1 MRSLLLFILIL
12 TLPALSLAQS
22 TPVQAAVEPN
32 AGAATASAA
41 STAAEFDRLRFSGN
55 DAVYNMDYKFAANTF
70 QQMVKLIPDHPAG
83 YIYLA
88 NNMWLEWLNANR
100 RLSTSLYSGGSFYNQ
115 DAEEDKF
122 DPKRD
127 KEFQDLIKKA
137 IEVAK
142 ARLAANPKDVEALY
156 YQGAAQGLRAAYT
169 VTVKRSFR
177 KAIGDANGSVKIQKQ
192 VVKLDPNYTDAY
204 LSIGVYEYTVDNLS
218 FFWRTLARV
227 VGIRGSKK
235 KGIEYLESV
244 TQKGKF
250 TADDARVVLIG
261 VYSREKQPEK
271 SLELI
276 SYLSKKYPRNYL
288 FGIER
293 ATMLYQ
299 RNRGA
304 EGAQVFSELLKDER
318 TASLVTDLINYQWAE
333 SLMKTGET
341 AAAVDHYKE
350 VIKWAKSEKSLV
362 SQAHL
367 RLGQAL
373 DTLGKRDEAV
383 AQYQTVLKR
392 ENIFDS
398 HKQAKAY
405 IEKPF
410 VDEAAKRKS

>member
-1 MRSLLLFILIL
+1 MRSLFILLLALAIL
-12 TLPALSLAQS
+12 VSSVFASSALQ
-22 TPVQAAVEPN
+22 TPVQASAGSAVSASP
-32 AGAATASAA
+32 ASAE
-41 STAAEFDRLRFSGN
+41 EFNRLRQEGN
-55 DAVYNMDYKFAANTF
+55 DAVYNMEYKFAQDRF
-70 QQMVKLIPDHPAG
+70 QQMVKLTPDHPAG

-88 NNMWLEWLNANR
+88 NNMWLEWLNASR

-122 DPKRD
+122 DAKRD

-137 IEVAK
+137 IDVAK
-142 ARLAANPKDVEALY
+142 VRLQANPKDVEALY

-204 LSIGVYEYTVDNLS
+204 LGIGVYEYTVDNLP
-218 FFWRTLARV
+218 FLWRTLARV

-235 KGIEYLESV
+235 KGIEYLENV
-244 TQKGKF
+244 TQKGKY
-250 TADDARVVLIG
+250 TPDDARVVLIG
-261 VYSREKQPEK
+261 IYSRENQPEK
-271 SLELI
+271 SLEII

-299 RNRGA
+299 RNRKD
-304 EGAQVFSELLKDER
+304 EGAQTFSDLLKDER
-318 TASLVTDLINYQWAE
+318 IAQIATDLIHYQWAE
-333 SLMKTGET
+333 SLMRGGDST
-341 AAAVDHYKE
+341 AAIDHYKE
-350 VIKWAKSEKSLV
+350 MIKWPKAEKSLV

-367 RLGQAL
+367 HLGQAL
-373 DTLGKRDEAV
+373 DLAGKRTEAI
-383 AQYQTVLKR
+383 AEYQIVLKR

-398 HKQAKAY
+398 HKQAKEY
-405 IEKPF
+405 IAKPY
-410 VDEAAKRKS
+410 VTEAQKAKS